1 MKQLGNLAIICAGRP
16 EILLQIYSG
25 HACVYVGKGPE
36 RAYMIAEWDDDE
48 AISSIIY
55 ALNYGKYAQKE
66 RMITNDRNVEKA
78 A

>member
-36 RAYMIAEWDDDE
+36 RAYMAAEWDDDE
-48 AISSIIY
+48 AISNIIH

-66 RMITNDRNVEKA
+66 RMITNERIVENA